1 MRTPRNNAIVNKD
14 LISIIIPTHN
24 RYEIALDNINNI
36 KNQKYEKK
44 EIIICDDS
52 DQKYHNLN
60 GKKFENNLQD
70 LNVKYIYCARFDDK
84 GNKDYGLAR
93 ARNFGVIESQGEF
106 LVFLDDRIT
115 PDGEL
120 SLINLIKPL
129 RSKNEKLWV
138 FGDKG
143 AQKTSFVENFSAIR
157 RSNMVS
163 AGMFCERIDQYGGMT
178 RELHTRFSSQG
189 FIFKYIPEAK
199 AKQVCKS
206 GGWDKKPEQI
216 SAMNLLLDKILLRK
230 YLY

>member
-1 MRTPRNNAIVNKD
+1 MRTPRINTIVNKD

-24 RYEIALDNINNI
+24 RYEVALENINNI

-52 DQKYHNLN
+52 DQKYYNSN
-60 GKKFENNLQD
+60 GTKFENNLKELD
-70 LNVKYIYCARFDDK
+70 VKYIYCARFDNK

-93 ARNFGVIESQGEF
+93 ARNFGVIESKGEF
-106 LVFLDDRIT
+106 LVFLDDRLT

-129 RSKNEKLWV
+129 RSKNDKLWV

-143 AQKTSFVENFSAIR
+143 SQKTSFVENFSAIR

-216 SAMNLLLDKILLRK
+216 TAMNSLLDKLLLRK